1 MSVEYNQASFVGG
14 MNFGLDATKIAE
26 NEYYLLVNGRARRDV
41 IETIKLPLRHIKGL
55 PGGKFQGV
63 YGYGSILLVF
73 IAGKAYYRD
82 FEDLGVDYFTL
93 IPSFSLSATVDIL
106 YAQALP
112 ASTVNFSRV
121 LESDDRN
128 SPVRLISTV
137 GGSPQCILVQD
148 GLNQPWVIFSNL
160 TARVTQDYLA
170 WTPDDTHREYV
181 PIGKFMIYNSGKL
194 YVAGFD
200 ATRRLTQIFHS
211 VSGRPLDFMVNI
223 DKDGNRGPSE
233 DLGGAA
239 SVSHRVE
246 FNELTALAN
255 IELPEGGFYASTLY
269 NSWIVTPNFD
279 KPLFG
284 EPTFNNA
291 FLFSTGALNPNAVV
305 DIVGDTALIDQV
317 SIRSFNAVVQLKTE
331 SQNSPFS
338 ARIDG
343 LFDSIIQDVCCAK
356 SFNNYA
362 FFGVQTIYG
371 PAVVVFDAIRK
382 TWVSV
387 DIYPGVGQIK
397 QFADLKIKGRRKL
410 FFITSTGELYE
421 AFASVRTATT
431 RFYPGEWATKTPK
444 VSQKITGCNIILSNI
459 MDDVG
464 SVQASL
470 YVDRVLDSI
479 SEVEVNLGPAVPI
492 NEVPSSV
499 PLPRIS
505 RRREAPLHFDF
516 STSREGWKAGICL
529 EWNFEAS
536 LSFLQAEGET
546 SAQASSMTQKAGLKS
561 SYGDKETNVSMRF
574 AFFAEN
580 GVDVASTTPFV
591 EAIKS
596 FEPDLFIGGGGHN
609 YPSGDESTWNENV
622 DKYWGKEL
630 AQKQALFALG
640 RVELETLA
648 GKAHLLHTLNSFRYF
663 SYIFRHVEIFFLN
676 PGIKLDSSVIEP
688 DGNTYS
694 SKQGLWLKNALNVS
708 LARIKVV
715 VCATPPY
722 TSCVNLLP
730 GFTALRWPFKSWG
743 ANVVLSGTAPT
754 YERLRDAN
762 GMDYVVCGLGGAV
775 TPGGFSSPISQS
787 NFRYRDSNY
796 TFLLCEAD
804 KFNLDIKAYTV
815 NKTLIDRLTINT

>member
-137 GGSPQCILVQD
+137 GCSPQCILVQD

-305 DIVGDTALIDQV
+305 DIVGDTAL
-317 SIRSFNAVVQLKTE
+317 K
-331 SQNSPFS
+331 
-338 ARIDG
+338 
-343 LFDSIIQDVCCAK
+343 
-356 SFNNYA
+356 
-362 FFGVQTIYG
+362 
-371 PAVVVFDAIRK
+371 
-382 TWVSV
+382 
-387 DIYPGVGQIK
+387 
-397 QFADLKIKGRRKL
+397 
-410 FFITSTGELYE
+410 
-421 AFASVRTATT
+421 
-431 RFYPGEWATKTPK
+431 
-444 VSQKITGCNIILSNI
+444 
-459 MDDVG
+459 
-464 SVQASL
+464 
-470 YVDRVLDSI
+470 
-479 SEVEVNLGPAVPI
+479 
-492 NEVPSSV
+492 
-499 PLPRIS
+499 
-505 RRREAPLHFDF
+505 
-516 STSREGWKAGICL
+516 
-529 EWNFEAS
+529 
-536 LSFLQAEGET
+536 
-546 SAQASSMTQKAGLKS
+546 
-561 SYGDKETNVSMRF
+561 
-574 AFFAEN
+574 
-580 GVDVASTTPFV
+580 
-591 EAIKS
+591 
-596 FEPDLFIGGGGHN
+596 
-609 YPSGDESTWNENV
+609 
-622 DKYWGKEL
+622 
-630 AQKQALFALG
+630 
-640 RVELETLA
+640 
-648 GKAHLLHTLNSFRYF
+648 
-663 SYIFRHVEIFFLN
+663 
-676 PGIKLDSSVIEP
+676 
-688 DGNTYS
+688 
-694 SKQGLWLKNALNVS
+694 
-708 LARIKVV
+708 
-715 VCATPPY
+715 
-722 TSCVNLLP
+722 
-730 GFTALRWPFKSWG
+730 
-743 ANVVLSGTAPT
+743 
-754 YERLRDAN
+754 
-762 GMDYVVCGLGGAV
+762 
-775 TPGGFSSPISQS
+775 
-787 NFRYRDSNY
+787 
-796 TFLLCEAD
+796 
-804 KFNLDIKAYTV
+804 
-815 NKTLIDRLTINT
+815 